1 MTSPIT
7 RFGAHIL
14 FLPLLMIAA
23 AVLVKGYADIGDG
36 FSAGVIASLAV
47 ILQAVAFGP
56 VEFDRLPL
64 VRFAPLA
71 TFAGLLIA
79 LSTAF
84 VPVLFGEPILYHYPP
99 AGEKVVHVGA
109 VELITPVAFDIG
121 VFLVVIGFCVGS
133 LAAVAREI
141 ARRQTERTNLRFE
154 RREPSLATSR
164 PRAEGDL

>member
-14 FLPLLMIAA
+14 FLPIMMVAA

-36 FSAGVIASLAV
+36 FSAGVIASLGV
-47 ILQAVAFGP
+47 ILQAVAYGP

-64 VRFAPLA
+64 ARFAPVA
-71 TFAGLLIA
+71 TFLGLLTA

-84 VPVLFGEPILYHYPP
+84 VPVLFGKPILYHYPP
-99 AGEKVVHVGA
+99 AGEEVIHFGSI
-109 VELITPVAFDIG
+109 ELITPVAFDIG
-121 VFLVVIGFCVGS
+121 VFLVVVGFCVGS

-141 ARRQTERTNLRFE
+141 ARRQAERENLAFE
-154 RREPSLATSR
+154 RSEPSLATAET
-164 PRAEGDL
+164 RARGDL